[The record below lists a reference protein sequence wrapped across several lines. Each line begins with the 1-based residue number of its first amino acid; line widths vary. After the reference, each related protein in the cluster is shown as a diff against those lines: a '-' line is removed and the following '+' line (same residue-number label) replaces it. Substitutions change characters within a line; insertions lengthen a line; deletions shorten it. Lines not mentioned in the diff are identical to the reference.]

1 LIGELSQSSP
11 DYDELNYLNSLS
23 ENWLDTEKYFIKSLM
38 DIVPQDV
45 AVEKAIPSL
54 IAAAKLSIFD
64 WITDPSEENRTVAKS
79 LIGDL
84 EDLERTELLSNQ
96 RMATYFSEI
105 SASPERIDISS
116 WDDWITVAPNLGF
129 IEARRFA
136 ESAKT
141 KWPIEKQLITS
152 ADVDHMVSL
161 LDGTSNEKLLTLYQG
176 LPFMVG
182 WVKSDEHWPNLNY
195 VPVYRQLLLLLLLGE
210 GSRRGN
216 LEAITDL
223 FVALITL
230 NADDGDYKSVLADL
244 AGQLQTRVSNRDIDW
259 LVDMVEI
266 TLALPVND
274 VGTRDEFIGAAAN
287 RLNDLSIWMNDH
299 QTMLVRSLLDTV
311 GLRDL
316 IQEPNHG
323 NVDSPKRNSIQAVQ
337 NLTVG
342 IYTLT
347 ESVGRRAVQVVEKL
361 FPGVSVTFNS
371 DHTSTSRLQ
380 SLAQKSDLFVI
391 CWNSAKHA
399 ATDAIQDE
407 RRPEGLETRYATGTS
422 SIVRAVT
429 IFVADTQSAAA

>member
-1 LIGELSQSSP
+1 
-11 DYDELNYLNSLS
+11 
-23 ENWLDTEKYFIKSLM
+23 
-38 DIVPQDV
+38 
-45 AVEKAIPSL
+45 
-54 IAAAKLSIFD
+54 
-64 WITDPSEENRTVAKS
+64 
-79 LIGDL
+79 
-84 EDLERTELLSNQ
+84 
-96 RMATYFSEI
+96 
-105 SASPERIDISS
+105 
-116 WDDWITVAPNLGF
+116 
-129 IEARRFA
+129 
-136 ESAKT
+136 
-141 KWPIEKQLITS
+141 
-152 ADVDHMVSL
+152 
-161 LDGTSNEKLLTLYQG
+161 
-176 LPFMVG
+176 MVG

-311 GLRDL
+311 GLKDL

-323 NVDSPKRNSIQAVQ
+323 NVDAPKRNSIQAVQ
-337 NLTVG
+337 NLTIG

-347 ESVGRRAVQVVEKL
+347 ESVGRRAVQAVERL
-361 FPGVSVTFNS
+361 FPGASVTFSS
-371 DHTSTSRLQ
+371 DHTNTSRLQ
-380 SLAQKSDLFVI
+380 SLAQNTDLFVI

-399 ATDAIQDE
+399 ATYAIQDE
-407 RRPEGLETRYATGTS
+407 RRPAGLATRYATGTS
-422 SIVRAVT
+422 SIVREVT
-429 IFVADTQSAAA
+429 IFVEGLRSDAA